1 MDGNFSIRN
10 VVADWPG
17 ATHDPRILQNSGVYR
32 DFEDGT
38 EQGVL
43 LGDSGYPLKRW
54 LLVPFLH
61 PACDAEENYNR
72 QV

>member
-1 MDGNFSIRN
+1 MDGNFCIRN
-10 VVADWPG
+10 VVAEWPG
-17 ATHDPRILQNSGVYR
+17 ATHDSRILQMSGVYN
-32 DFEDGT
+32 DFENGAQ
-38 EQGVL
+38 QGVL

-61 PACDAEENYNR
+61 PTCDAEENYNR